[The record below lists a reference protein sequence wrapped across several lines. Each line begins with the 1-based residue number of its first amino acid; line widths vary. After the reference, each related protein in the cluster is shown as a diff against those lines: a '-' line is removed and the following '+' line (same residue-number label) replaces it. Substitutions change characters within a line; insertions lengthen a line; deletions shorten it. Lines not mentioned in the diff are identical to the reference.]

1 MISRAKKFFEL
12 LNYKKKIF
20 LFFVILSSFL
30 VSLFEIGTIG
40 LIIPTLN
47 ILKSESLFD
56 NAILSSFFKY
66 LPFLNNDNIIFY
78 YFSFLFIFFTLKT
91 IYLIIHNYF
100 TAKLMFS
107 LSMELSN
114 YFFKNYTLQNF
125 NFHIK
130 NKSSKLISFSTVEV
144 ERFSSL
150 INNFVMLIMEIFIIF
165 GIFIILL
172 LYKPL
177 IFISI
182 ACYIFLFSILYSL
195 YTNKFLFR
203 IGKNRQIHEIERL
216 RWAQENYNGIKDIK
230 IFAKEFFFIKG
241 FVHLNKLIARIYIIE
256 RTWALLPRVLIEFSA
271 LMLILMILIFLIS
284 SNYSSDNLIY
294 ALGLFVAALVR
305 LLPSFNRLISSRQQ
319 ISYNSHVI
327 DTIHH
332 DYCLLRETKFNL
344 YEQNN
349 KFDKV
354 DNANIEFKKLS
365 FTYPNSDKSIL
376 EDINFTI
383 RPNSTIGI
391 VGHSGV
397 GKTTFVDLMLNL
409 HSPTKGS
416 ILLGN
421 KNINNIKFWSKN
433 IGYVSQNFFL
443 LDTNILNNIAF
454 GVPEDLIDYAQ
465 VEKVA
470 KDSQIYDFINTLPK
484 KFQTPIGEKGIT
496 LSGGQKQRIAIARAL
511 YNDPSI
517 LIFDES
523 TSALDVKTENNLL
536 DSIYN
541 LKNKKTLIIISHK
554 ESILY
559 RCETIY
565 KIENKKIVKI
575 K

>member
-1 MISRAKKFFEL
+1 M
-12 LNYKKKIF
+12 
-20 LFFVILSSFL
+20 
-30 VSLFEIGTIG
+30 
-40 LIIPTLN
+40 
-47 ILKSESLFD
+47 
-56 NAILSSFFKY
+56 
-66 LPFLNNDNIIFY
+66 
-78 YFSFLFIFFTLKT
+78 
-91 IYLIIHNYF
+91 
-100 TAKLMFS
+100 
-107 LSMELSN
+107 
-114 YFFKNYTLQNF
+114 
-125 NFHIK
+125 
-130 NKSSKLISFSTVEV
+130 
-144 ERFSSL
+144 
-150 INNFVMLIMEIFIIF
+150 
-165 GIFIILL
+165 
-172 LYKPL
+172 
-177 IFISI
+177 
-182 ACYIFLFSILYSL
+182 
-195 YTNKFLFR
+195 
-203 IGKNRQIHEIERL
+203 
-216 RWAQENYNGIKDIK
+216 
-230 IFAKEFFFIKG
+230 
-241 FVHLNKLIARIYIIE
+241 E
-256 RTWALLPRVLIEFSA
+256 RTLALLPRVLIEFSA

-305 LLPSFNRLISSRQQ
+305 LLPSFNRLISARQQ

-332 DYCLLRETKFNL
+332 DYCLLRETKYNL
-344 YEQNN
+344 YEQNT
-349 KFDKV
+349 KFDKI
-354 DNANIEFKKLS
+354 NNSNIEFKNLS
-365 FTYPNSDKSIL
+365 YTYPNSEKSIL

-383 RPNSTIGI
+383 KPNSTIGI

-416 ILLGN
+416 ILLDN
-421 KNINNIKFWSKN
+421 KNINDIKFWSKN

-454 GVPEDLIDYAQ
+454 GVPEDLINYSQ

-484 KFQTPIGEKGIT
+484 KFESPIGEKGIS

-523 TSALDVKTENNLL
+523 TSALDAKTENNLL

-554 ESILY
+554 ESILN
-559 RCETIY
+559 RCEIIY